1 MKKISPKAQRLG
13 KLPGFEQDLSQLP
26 REHRLRIWLS
36 EHGLGLIDL
45 CGLLG
50 RDGVPCHKSYPGKV
64 LISCV
69 DRLPDHQRQSLID
82 FGIPEDLLPE
92 RIEIRHHAR
101 PVREKR
107 PNPLAL

>member
-1 MKKISPKAQRLG
+1 MKNITPKAQRLG
-13 KLPGFEQDLSQLP
+13 KLPGFEQDISNLP

-50 RDGVPCHKSYPGKV
+50 KGGVPCHKSYPGKV

-69 DRLPDHQRQSLID
+69 DRLPDHQRQALVD
-82 FGIPEDLLPE
+82 FGIPDELLPA
-92 RIEIRHHAR
+92 RIEIRRPGR
-101 PVREKR
+101 PVPEKR
-107 PNPLAL
+107 TNPLAL